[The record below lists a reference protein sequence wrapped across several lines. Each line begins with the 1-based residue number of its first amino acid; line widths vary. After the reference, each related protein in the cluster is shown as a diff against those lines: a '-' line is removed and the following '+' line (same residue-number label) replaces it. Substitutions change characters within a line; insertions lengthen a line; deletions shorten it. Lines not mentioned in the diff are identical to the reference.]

1 MKIRRF
7 FAKDMRDA
15 MNQVKQ
21 ELGSDAVIMSK
32 TKLED
37 GIEVVAAYDQ
47 EPKVQRRDPQS
58 KPVAKKNAPRQ
69 FASALSAATS
79 ERNATNATPTLSEII
94 GDQGPDSLKALLDR
108 GVNSSAEAS
117 DTEVKSGPSNK
128 ESSGE
133 KSVVNVSDSQHH
145 KAMDDMRDELS
156 SIRNVLQFQVAE
168 LFKEKNAQEQRRACS
183 ISR

>member
-37 GIEVVAAYDQ
+37 GIEIVAAYDQ

-58 KPVAKKNAPRQ
+58 KPAAKKNAP
-69 FASALSAATS
+69 
-79 ERNATNATPTLSEII
+79 
-94 GDQGPDSLKALLDR
+94 
-108 GVNSSAEAS
+108 VNLQRIVSC
-117 DTEVKSGPSNK
+117 
-128 ESSGE
+128 
-133 KSVVNVSDSQHH
+133 NV
-145 KAMDDMRDELS
+145 
-156 SIRNVLQFQVAE
+156 
-168 LFKEKNAQEQRRACS
+168 RA
-183 ISR
+183 